1 MKKNNLYPI
10 SLFFLFFSI
19 LFPSQVTINYQLKFA
34 NGLVGESNYLENYLN
49 YNYFFD
55 NGLYLYTQLEFSS
68 PPLIGEDVSMKTFGE
83 YSVPFPSINMFYL
96 EYSGENYDLVVGD
109 LNLLYGRG
117 LSMHTF
123 EDQGIDYNNT
133 LIGLEYTRY
142 IKDNFDMF
150 VFIGK
155 NNFKSR
161 INPGNK
167 LSDLSIKNNV
177 FSFGGNLF
185 YKDINIHYINLIY
198 LQEYDY
204 LDIYNM
210 MSLSNSLGEYLHSRQ
225 NFIITNQP
233 SFDMKNIEHNIG
245 VDFSFKNID
254 FYLERSVIY
263 YNKILGERVSGY
275 RQYGSMYFNLYDID
289 FFMEYK
295 NYNAPFLYSVF
306 SNPPLGFR
314 ESSSVL
320 SSRNLHSI
328 NFNNEYGYQLEIN
341 KQLINSLNLL
351 VSYAFGLHHVEGI
364 SGPTID
370 RREYFPFAQFSS
382 LDKFEDFEPFK
393 QVYFELNGW
402 NANEQLYY
410 KFGYD
415 RFYEITELKTI
426 DAVTTPMQFSYKLKN
441 SNSLTFYLE
450 FQSKKEISTFIN
462 VDVKKDFIYFSPSY
476 NHFGKWSLTLFF
488 DHEESKKTWKG
499 LDYTLNMQS
508 SSKISFF
515 YGSQKG
521 GLVCANG
528 ACVQQPDFE
537 KGLKITFLKSF

>member
-1 MKKNNLYPI
+1 VKKNNFYFI
-10 SLFFLFFSI
+10 SLFFLFSTI
-19 LFPSQVTINYQLKFA
+19 LLSSQVSINYQLKFA

-55 NGLYLYTQLEFSS
+55 NGLYLYTQLEFSN
-68 PPLIGEDVSMKTFGE
+68 PPLIGEDVSIKNLGE

-96 EYSGENYDLVVGD
+96 EYSGENYDLLIGD

-133 LIGLEYTRY
+133 LTGLEYTRY

-185 YKDINIHYINLIY
+185 YKDINIHYMNLIY

-225 NFIITNQP
+225 NFIITNKP
-233 SFDMKNIEHNIG
+233 SFDMKNVEHNIG

-275 RQYGSMYFNLYDID
+275 RQYGSMYFNLYDTD

-306 SNPPLGFR
+306 SNCPLGFR

-320 SSRNLHSI
+320 SSRNLHSV
-328 NFNNEYGYQLEIN
+328 NFNNEYGYQLEVN
-341 KQLINSLNLL
+341 KQLNNSLNFL
-351 VSYAFGLHHVEGI
+351 VSYAFGLQHVEGVK
-364 SGPTID
+364 GPTID
-370 RREYFPFAQFSS
+370 RREYFPFAHFSS
-382 LDKFEDFEPFK
+382 LDKFSDFEPFK
-393 QVYFELNGW
+393 QLYFELNGW

-415 RFYEITELKTI
+415 RFYEIADLKSI
-426 DAVTTPMQFSYKLKN
+426 DAVTNLMQLSYKLKN
-441 SNSLTFYLE
+441 SNSLAFYLE
-450 FQSKKEISTFIN
+450 LQSKKEISPFIN
-462 VDVKKDFIYFSPSY
+462 IVTKKNFIYFSPSY
-476 NHFGKWSLTLFF
+476 NHFGKWSFTLFF
-488 DHEESKKTWKG
+488 DHEESKETWRG
-499 LDYTLNMQS
+499 LDYTLNLQS